1 MYNSANNCYVKT
13 LPFLALNLQY
23 NVVAMLHSWFGSV
36 LAQKPTW
43 LGFEKIML
51 WRLLVLQPQLMSL
64 KTSKM

>member
-51 WRLLVLQPQLMSL
+51 WRLLVL
-64 KTSKM
+64 